1 MAECTKKKLWIVSEL
16 FPPDETSTAYILGEV
31 SNALAEK
38 YDVKVI
44 CGPEIYDK
52 RKKLDTQHR
61 FVLHPGIEVF
71 RVSSLDVDKN
81 KVIGKIRS
89 VFSASLNISKEVR
102 RRVSKNDKVL
112 LVTNPFPLIV
122 LMGRLKRKI
131 GFELNILVHDIFPE
145 NAKPA
150 NVRVPFKWGVKKLF
164 DRAYACADLLIALGR
179 DMKLVLKNKV
189 KAYKHQP
196 DICIIE
202 NWADIE
208 NIKLVQREE
217 DGRIVIEYAGNIGRG
232 QGLKSFI
239 DNFVE
244 ANNNSLQFDL
254 YGTGA
259 VEDNLKREVHDK
271 GIKNISFNGPYF
283 RSEQNRVLNSC
294 DLALVTLAE
303 GLYGLGVPSK
313 SYNIM
318 AAGKAILF
326 IGHPE
331 SEIALLVKEERIGFV
346 YSPEDKSGIQAFLA
360 SLTTSSIKELC
371 EMGARARTI
380 AEEMYSKEFILE
392 KFKQAI

>member
-1 MAECTKKKLWIVSEL
+1 MTNNVLWIISEL

-31 SNALAEK
+31 SNAMAEK

-61 FVLHPGIEVF
+61 FILNQDIEVF

-81 KVIGKIRS
+81 TVIGKIRS
-89 VFSASLNISKEVR
+89 VFSASLKISKEVR
-102 RRVSKNDKVL
+102 RRVSKDDKVL

-122 LMGRLKRKI
+122 LMGRLKHKI

-150 NVRVPFKWGVKKLF
+150 NVRVPFKWSIKKLF
-164 DRAYACADLLIALGR
+164 DRAYARADLLIALGR
-179 DMKLVLKNKV
+179 DMQLVLKNKV

-208 NIKLVQREE
+208 NIKPAQREE

-239 DNFVE
+239 DNLVE
-244 ANNNSLQFDL
+244 ANNDSLQFDL

-259 VEDNLKREVHDK
+259 VEENLKREVQEK

-331 SEIALLVKEERIGFV
+331 SEIALLVKEKRIGFV
-346 YSPEDKSGIQAFLA
+346 YSPEDKSGIQALLA
-360 SLTTSSIKELC
+360 SLKASSIKELC
-371 EMGARARTI
+371 EMGARARII
-380 AEEMYSKEFILE
+380 AEEKYSKEYILE
-392 KFKQAI
+392 KFKLAI